1 METAIA
7 IASLIATIVTGL
19 GCATAALTYIQC
31 VDAAHEAVRAAAR
44 GADTPAVAGVR
55 IQTETAGDVV
65 RATAS
70 ADAGLLPLE
79 LHATAE
85 AALEPGES

>member
-44 GADTPAVAGVR
+44 GAAAPVPGGMRVEIATVGDT
-55 IQTETAGDVV
+55 V
-65 RATAS
+65 RATAR

-79 LHATAE
+79 LHATAD

>member
-1 METAIA
+1 MA
-7 IASLIATIVTGL
+7 GL

-44 GADTPAVAGVR
+44 GADAPA
-55 IQTETAGDVV
+55 TEGMRVEIATVGDTV
-65 RATAS
+65 RATAT
-70 ADAGLLPLE
+70 ADAGLLPLV

-85 AALEPGES
+85 AALEPGAS